1 MVTTLHEQLL
11 ALGFDVAL
19 GDTVTQRT
27 LAAIQNFQQSR
38 GIEVTSMIDSQV
50 LHALE
55 ETSWELGDRLLYV
68 SKPLL
73 RGDDVVALQ
82 QSLALLGF
90 DPGRV
95 DGIFGPLTESGLQEF
110 QRNYGLDASG
120 TLTRA
125 TLVALRR
132 LVPRDQSR
140 RLVTE
145 VRQRSALIREATSR
159 RVVLGGDSPLLAN
172 LREAISGLG
181 LETSIIEGSDA
192 DVAQAANEQTVGLV
206 IGVREREG
214 VSEPVIH
221 YYESFRFRSLHGHEM
236 AERIAAELNG
246 DTFGMAGPLLRNTT
260 MTALEIIHGP
270 GVSASLVSAVV
281 DALPVLFHS

>member
-1 MVTTLHEQLL
+1 MPLHEQLF
-11 ALGFDVAL
+11 ALGFDVVL
-19 GDTVTQRT
+19 DDTVTIATITAVQ
-27 LAAIQNFQQSR
+27 AFQQAR
-38 GIEVTSMIDSQV
+38 GLEITSVIDRHV

-68 SKPLL
+68 SRPLL

-110 QRNYGLDASG
+110 QRNYGLSASG
-120 TLTRA
+120 TLTRS

-159 RVVLGGDSPLLAN
+159 RVILGGDSPILEELKVAI
-172 LREAISGLG
+172 EALG
-181 LETSIIEGSDA
+181 LEVSIVSGPDTE
-192 DVAQAANEQTVGLV
+192 VAQVANEQTVGLV
-206 IGVREREG
+206 IGLRQRPG
-214 VSEPVIH
+214 VSEPVVH

-260 MTALEIIHGP
+260 MTALEVIHGP
-270 GVSASLVSAVV
+270 GESVALIRAIINAV
-281 DALPVLFHS
+281 PVLFHS

>member
-1 MVTTLHEQLL
+1 MPLHEQLF
-11 ALGFDVAL
+11 ALGFDVVL
-19 GDTVTQRT
+19 DDTVTNATITAVQ
-27 LAAIQNFQQSR
+27 AFQQAR
-38 GIEVTSMIDSQV
+38 GLEITSVIDRHV

-68 SKPLL
+68 SRPLL

-110 QRNYGLDASG
+110 QRNYGLSASG
-120 TLTRA
+120 TLTRS

-159 RVVLGGDSPLLAN
+159 RVILGGDSPILEELKVAI
-172 LREAISGLG
+172 EALG
-181 LETSIIEGSDA
+181 LEVSIVSGPDTE
-192 DVAQAANEQTVGLV
+192 VAQVANEQTVGLV
-206 IGVREREG
+206 IGLRQRPG
-214 VSEPVIH
+214 VSEPVVH

-260 MTALEIIHGP
+260 MTALEVIHGP
-270 GVSASLVSAVV
+270 GESVALIRAIINAV
-281 DALPVLFHS
+281 PVLFHS

>member
-1 MVTTLHEQLL
+1 VVALHNQLL
-11 ALGFDVAL
+11 ALGFDVSL
-19 GDTVTQRT
+19 GDTVTAKT
-27 LAAIQNFQQSR
+27 LTAVQNFQQSR
-38 GIEVTSMIDSQV
+38 GLEVTPIINSQV

-68 SKPLL
+68 SRPLL

-110 QRNYGLDASG
+110 QRNYALAPSG
-120 TLTRA
+120 ALTRE

-145 VRQRSALIREATSR
+145 VRQRSALIREATSP
-159 RVVLGGDSPLLAN
+159 RVVLGGDSPILPSLAQS
-172 LREAISGLG
+172 ISVLG
-181 LETSIIEGSDA
+181 LETSIATGSDDA
-192 DVAQAANEQTVGLV
+192 LAAVANEQTVGLV
-206 IGVREREG
+206 IGVRQRPG
-214 VSEPVIH
+214 VTEPVVH
-221 YYESFRFRSLHGHEM
+221 
-236 AERIAAELNG
+236 
-246 DTFGMAGPLLRNTT
+246 
-260 MTALEIIHGP
+260 
-270 GVSASLVSAVV
+270 
-281 DALPVLFHS
+281 

>member
-1 MVTTLHEQLL
+1 VVTTLHEQLL

-27 LAAIQNFQQSR
+27 FAAIQNFQQSR
-38 GIEVTSMIDSQV
+38 GIEVTSTIDRHV

-159 RVVLGGDSPLLAN
+159 RVALGGDSPLLAN
-172 LREAISGLG
+172 LREAIAGLG
-181 LETSIIEGSDA
+181 LETSIVEGSDA

>member
-1 MVTTLHEQLL
+1 MHDQLF
-11 ALGFDVAL
+11 ALGFDVSL
-19 GDTVTQRT
+19 GNTVTPAT
-27 LAAIQNFQQSR
+27 VLAVQAFQQAR
-38 GIEVTSMIDSQV
+38 GLEVTSTIDHHV
-50 LHALE
+50 LQALE

-68 SKPLL
+68 SRPLL

-110 QRNYGLDASG
+110 QRNYGLTPSG
-120 TLTRA
+120 TLTRS
-125 TLVALRR
+125 TLIALRR

-145 VRQRSALIREATSR
+145 VRQRSELIREATSR
-159 RVVLGGDSPLLAN
+159 RVLLSGDSPALTRVHAAIAATGLDVFVSTGSDLETAQLAN
-172 LREAISGLG
+172 
-181 LETSIIEGSDA
+181 D
-192 DVAQAANEQTVGLV
+192 QTVGLV
-206 IGVREREG
+206 IGIRERLG
-214 VSEPVIH
+214 VVEPVVH
-221 YYESFRFRSLHGHEM
+221 YYESFRFRSLHGYEM
-236 AERIAAELNG
+236 AEQIAAELNG

-270 GVSASLVSAVV
+270 GTSEALVRAIIQ
-281 DALPVLFHS
+281 ALPLLFHS

>member
-1 MVTTLHEQLL
+1 M
-11 ALGFDVAL
+11 
-19 GDTVTQRT
+19 
-27 LAAIQNFQQSR
+27 AAIQSFQQTR
-38 GIEVTSMIDSQV
+38 GLPVTEWIDRTV
-50 LHALE
+50 LQQLE

-68 SKPLL
+68 SRPLL

-95 DGIFGPLTESGLQEF
+95 DGIFGPQTESGLEEF
-110 QRNYGLDASG
+110 QRNYGLPPSG
-120 TLTRA
+120 SLTRA

-159 RVVLGGDSPLLAN
+159 LVILGGGSPALTQLK
-172 LREAISGLG
+172 EAISAEGF
-181 LETSIIEGSDA
+181 ETVLVSGGDGE
-192 DVAQAANEQTVGLV
+192 VAQVANDQTAGLV
-206 IGVREREG
+206 IGLHERLG
-214 VSEPVIH
+214 ATEPVIH
-221 YYESFRFRSLHGHEM
+221 YYESFRFRSVHGHEM
-236 AERIAAELNG
+236 AERIAAIVNG
-246 DTFGMAGPLLRNTT
+246 DTFGMAVPLLRNTT

-270 GVSASLVSAVV
+270 GECELLVTAIVS
-281 DALPVLFHS
+281 ALPVLFHNA

>member
-1 MVTTLHEQLL
+1 MPLHEQLF
-11 ALGFDVAL
+11 ALGFDVVL
-19 GDTVTQRT
+19 DDTVTNATITAVQ
-27 LAAIQNFQQSR
+27 AFQQAR
-38 GIEVTSMIDSQV
+38 GLEITSVIDRHV

-68 SKPLL
+68 SRPLL

-110 QRNYGLDASG
+110 QRNYGLSASG
-120 TLTRA
+120 TLTRS

-159 RVVLGGDSPLLAN
+159 RVILGGDSPILEDLKVAI
-172 LREAISGLG
+172 EALG
-181 LETSIIEGSDA
+181 LEVSIVSGPDTEA
-192 DVAQAANEQTVGLV
+192 AQVANEQTVGLV
-206 IGVREREG
+206 IGLRQRPG
-214 VSEPVIH
+214 VSEPVVH

-260 MTALEIIHGP
+260 MTALEVIHGP
-270 GVSASLVSAVV
+270 GESVALIRAIINAV
-281 DALPVLFHS
+281 PVLFHS

>member
-19 GDTVTQRT
+19 GDTVTPRT

-38 GIEVTSMIDSQV
+38 GIEVTSMIDRQV
-50 LHALE
+50 LLALE

-172 LREAISGLG
+172 LRETISDLG

-206 IGVREREG
+206 IGVRERAG

>member
-1 MVTTLHEQLL
+1 VPLHEQLF
-11 ALGFDVAL
+11 ALGFDVVL
-19 GDTVTQRT
+19 DDTVTNATITAVQ
-27 LAAIQNFQQSR
+27 AFQQAR
-38 GIEVTSMIDSQV
+38 GLEITSVIDRHV

-68 SKPLL
+68 SRPLL

-110 QRNYGLDASG
+110 QRNYGLSASG
-120 TLTRA
+120 TLTRS

-159 RVVLGGDSPLLAN
+159 RVILGGDSPILEELKVAI
-172 LREAISGLG
+172 EALG
-181 LETSIIEGSDA
+181 LEVSIVSGPDTE
-192 DVAQAANEQTVGLV
+192 VAQVANEQTVGLV
-206 IGVREREG
+206 IGLRQRPG
-214 VSEPVIH
+214 VSEPVVH

-260 MTALEIIHGP
+260 MTALEVIHGP
-270 GVSASLVSAVV
+270 GESVALIRAIINAV
-281 DALPVLFHS
+281 PVLFHS

>member
-1 MVTTLHEQLL
+1 M
-11 ALGFDVAL
+11 
-19 GDTVTQRT
+19 
-27 LAAIQNFQQSR
+27 AAVQSFQQSR
-38 GIEVTSMIDSQV
+38 GLEVTPLIDSQV
-50 LHALE
+50 LLALE
-55 ETSWELGDRLLYV
+55 ETSWDLGDRLLYV
-68 SKPLL
+68 SRPLL

-95 DGIFGPLTESGLQEF
+95 DGIFGLLTESGLREF
-110 QRNYGLDASG
+110 QHNYGLEPSG
-120 TLTRA
+120 ALTRA

-159 RVVLGGDSPLLAN
+159 RVVLGGDSPILAS
-172 LREAISGLG
+172 LVQSISDLG
-181 LETSIIEGSDA
+181 LETFLIEGSDE
-192 DVAQAANEQTVGLV
+192 VVSTVANEQTVGLV
-206 IGVREREG
+206 IGVRQRPG
-214 VSEPVIH
+214 VAEPIIH
-221 YYESFRFRSLHGHEM
+221 YYESFRFRSLHGYEM
-236 AERIAAELNG
+236 AERIAADING

-270 GVSASLVSAVV
+270 DIPERLVSAITQ
-281 DALPVLFHS
+281 ALPVLFHS

>member
-27 LAAIQNFQQSR
+27 FAAIQNFQQSR
-38 GIEVTSMIDSQV
+38 GIEVTSTIDRHV

-159 RVVLGGDSPLLAN
+159 RVALGGDSPLLAN
-172 LREAISGLG
+172 LREAIAGLG
-181 LETSIIEGSDA
+181 LETSIVEGSDA

>member
-1 MVTTLHEQLL
+1 MVATLHEQLL

-19 GDTVTQRT
+19 GDTVTDRT
-27 LAAIQNFQQSR
+27 IAAIQSFQQSR
-38 GIEVTSMIDSQV
+38 GLEVTSV
-50 LHALE
+50 LDHRVLQALE

-68 SKPLL
+68 STPLL

-95 DGIFGPLTESGLQEF
+95 DGIFGPLTESALQEF
-110 QRNYGLDASG
+110 QRNYGLADSG

-159 RVVLGGDSPLLAN
+159 RVILGGDSPLLGELQAG
-172 LREAISGLG
+172 ISAFG
-181 LETSIIEGSDA
+181 LESSIVKGSDEE
-192 DVAQAANEQTVGLV
+192 VAQAANEQTAGLV
-206 IGVREREG
+206 IGVTQRVG
-214 VSEPVIH
+214 LSEPVIH
-221 YYESFRFRSLHGHEM
+221 YYESFRFRSLHGHEI
-236 AERIAAELNG
+236 AERIAADLNG

-270 GVSASLVSAVV
+270 GVSKELIPAVI
-281 DALPVLFHS
+281 DALPILFHS

>member
-1 MVTTLHEQLL
+1 
-11 ALGFDVAL
+11 
-19 GDTVTQRT
+19 
-27 LAAIQNFQQSR
+27 
-38 GIEVTSMIDSQV
+38 
-50 LHALE
+50 
-55 ETSWELGDRLLYV
+55 
-68 SKPLL
+68 LL

-110 QRNYGLDASG
+110 QRNYGLSPSG
-120 TLTRA
+120 TLTRS

-159 RVVLGGDSPLLAN
+159 RVILGGDSPILEELKVAI
-172 LREAISGLG
+172 EALG
-181 LETSIIEGSDA
+181 LEVSIVSGPDTE
-192 DVAQAANEQTVGLV
+192 VAQVANEQTVGLV
-206 IGVREREG
+206 IGLRQRPG
-214 VSEPVIH
+214 VSEPVVH

-260 MTALEIIHGP
+260 MTALEVIHGP
-270 GVSASLVSAVV
+270 GESVALIRAIINAV
-281 DALPVLFHS
+281 PVLFHS